1 MKWKRSY
8 VDAVTQKINRSVMV
22 RMARTSSTKAF
33 SQNLTPVTLELG
45 GKSPLIIFEDA
56 DFEGAEAALL
66 HITAGSDFALSNC
79 HEIMAALRVDL
90 ARDVNLILGYR
101 TDETLDSRV
110 RVVMLVSAIPV
121 NGGKLELDRP
131 FDEHNNTASVLGDT
145 IPMVG

>member
-1 MKWKRSY
+1 ML
-8 VDAVTQKINRSVMV
+8 NH
-22 RMARTSSTKAF
+22 
-33 SQNLTPVTLELG
+33 LLG
-45 GKSPLIIFEDA
+45 NPLLGA
-56 DFEGAEAALL
+56 NFEGAEAALL

-110 RVVMLVSAIPV
+110 KVVMLVSAIPP
-121 NGGKLELDRP
+121 NGAQYEQGIP
-131 FDEHNNTASVLGDT
+131 FDAHPGPGSVLGDA